1 MGFPYLYPVFTNR
14 QHETMEKKKMYRWGG
29 IAFLGI
35 VILYAIWVNNRAVQL
50 NEGVSEAWGNV
61 QTSYQRR
68 NDLIGNL
75 VKTVQ
80 GAADFEK
87 NTLTAVIEARAKA
100 TSMTIDPSNI
110 TPEQLAEFNK
120 AQGNVSSALSR
131 LLVTVEQY
139 PELKANQN
147 FLKLQ
152 DELASTEN
160 TIQTARVRYNETI
173 KPYNMHIKKFPSS
186 FFARMYG
193 YNERPYFDAEAG
205 AEKPVDVEFN
215 F

>member
-1 MGFPYLYPVFTNR
+1 M
-14 QHETMEKKKMYRWGG
+14 KKGTIAILVIAALGLIMYFWVVG
-29 IAFLGI
+29 I
-35 VILYAIWVNNRAVQL
+35 NNKAVQL

-80 GAADFEK
+80 GAADFERS
-87 NTLTAVIEARAKA
+87 TLQAVVEARAKA
-100 TSMTIDPSNI
+100 TSVSIDPSNI
-110 TPEQLAEFNK
+110 TPEQLNEFNQ
-120 AQGNVSSALSR
+120 AQSGVSSALSR
-131 LLVTVEQY
+131 LLVTVEKY
-139 PELKANQN
+139 PDIKSNQN

-160 TIQTARVRYNETI
+160 TIQTARVRYNEAI
-173 KPYNMHIKKFPSS
+173 KPYNTHIKRFPNSI
-186 FFARMYG
+186 FAG
-193 YNERPYFDAEAG
+193 WFGFSERPYYDAEPG